1 MKEIKQK
8 MQLPEITI
16 DNFFTSQDERNLNQ
30 KEHIEEI
37 KICDIEDFPEH
48 PFKVLVN
55 DDMLNMSKSIKEY
68 GVLVPVLVRPKS
80 DRKFEMI
87 SGHRRM
93 KASEIA
99 GKETIPCIIRNLT
112 DEEATIIMVDSNI
125 QRENILPSEKAF
137 AYKMKMDALKKQG
150 KRSDLTLYPMD
161 TKFDSAQELGKKFDE
176 SRATVFRYIRL
187 TELIPHIL
195 DMVDSSIIAFRPA
208 VEISYLTDEEQKML
222 FDCMKYSDCTPSLS
236 QAIQL
241 KELSKNCEFDKDKL
255 YNIMSQEKPNQR
267 EMYKFHVDR
276 LRTLLPQNLDN
287 QSREDYVVKAIKFYN
302 DYQRKKT
309 KER

>member
-1 MKEIKQK
+1 
-8 MQLPEITI
+8 
-16 DNFFTSQDERNLNQ
+16 
-30 KEHIEEI
+30 
-37 KICDIEDFPEH
+37 
-48 PFKVLVN
+48 
-55 DDMLNMSKSIKEY
+55 
-68 GVLVPVLVRPKS
+68 
-80 DRKFEMI
+80 
-87 SGHRRM
+87 
-93 KASEIA
+93 
-99 GKETIPCIIRNLT
+99 
-112 DEEATIIMVDSNI
+112 
-125 QRENILPSEKAF
+125 
-137 AYKMKMDALKKQG
+137 
-150 KRSDLTLYPMD
+150 MD